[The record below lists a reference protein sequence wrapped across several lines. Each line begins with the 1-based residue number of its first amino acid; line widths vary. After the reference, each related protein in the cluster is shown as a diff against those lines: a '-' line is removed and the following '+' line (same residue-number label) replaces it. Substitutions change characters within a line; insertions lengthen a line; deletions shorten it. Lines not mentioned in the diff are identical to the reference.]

1 MNRFVRGPGYAK
13 IRLVSG
19 TLFIALG
26 VLLIV
31 RTATTIGLAATAIVP
46 LVLGFAMIGLGV
58 VRWREYLR
66 YRGGPQ

>member
-1 MNRFVRGPGYAK
+1 MNRFVSGRGYAK
-13 IRLVSG
+13 VRLVSG

-26 VLLIV
+26 VVLIV

-66 YRGGPQ
+66 IRKSAQ

>member
-1 MNRFVRGPGYAK
+1 LNRFVRGAGYAK
-13 IRLVSG
+13 VRLVSG

-26 VLLIV
+26 LVLIV

-66 YRGGPQ
+66 QRSGAQ